1 MKFSLIQMLMAL
13 FLTAP
18 GQGLKETGKVL
29 SVDDPSQFMTECF
42 NGQVTDVTDA
52 EQRDRAM
59 AFCACLLNGIEANSD
74 NQELVEAFEN
84 KDEEPYKQQWLDFV
98 YEQVRICR
106 G

>member
-1 MKFSLIQMLMAL
+1 MEFSLIQILMAL
-13 FLTAP
+13 SLVAP
-18 GQGLKETGKVL
+18 GHGLTETGKVL
-29 SVDDPSQFMTECF
+29 SVDDPSQFMTQCF
-42 NGQVTDVTDA
+42 NQQVTDVRDA

-74 NQELVEAFEN
+74 NQELIEAFEN
-84 KDEEPYKQQWLDFV
+84 KDEEPYKQQWLNFV